1 MSFSRSAPGGAEPAP
16 APENSGSGELLMDV
30 KYVTVSATEKL
41 SGKELGPESIGAEF
55 AITFHADGKA
65 DFIMAGAEMAG
76 LPWTMDGN
84 HITVT
89 YYAQTL
95 PCELKDG
102 AVLLDFF
109 GGTILKMVPQE

>member
-1 MSFSRSAPGGAEPAP
+1 
-16 APENSGSGELLMDV
+16 MDV
-30 KYVTVSATEKL
+30 KYVAVGATEKA

-84 HITVT
+84 SITVT
-89 YYAQTL
+89 YYARTL
-95 PCELKDG
+95 PCVLEDG

-109 GGTILKMVPQE
+109 GGTVLKMVPQE